1 MGRPKRQTS
10 VLMRKSAQHILP
22 QFNLSEDSSEMP
34 TTPVHVDSDNQ
45 NVAMERQ
52 ERHLNRFD
60 DNDDD
65 ILHDPEV
72 LSSDNEDY
80 VNETTSNY
88 RRKKDTEKEDNDARK
103 KISRFI

>member
-52 ERHLNRFD
+52 ERHLDRFD

-88 RRKKDTEKEDNDARK
+88 R
-103 KISRFI
+103 